1 MIGITGASGF
11 IGREVSKVLGRVRG
25 VSTRGAIGSRAFEG
39 CEAVINLAGESV
51 AQRWTKSARER
62 IVSSRVD
69 GTRKI
74 VDALAQM
81 TERPPVLVSAS
92 AMGIY
97 GGGFLQE
104 VCEAWESEAIRA
116 EQLGVRVVLM
126 RITTA
131 LGHGGALQK
140 MLLPFKLGMGGT
152 IGDGKQR
159 MSWIHVR
166 DCARLIQFA
175 IESDSMR
182 GPVDA
187 AAPNPVTNAEFT
199 RELGRALHR
208 PAVLMTPKF
217 MLDLVYGKMARIIY
231 DDLAIT
237 PAAALAA
244 GFHFEFPTI
253 RGALQNILAV

>member
-1 MIGITGASGF
+1 MIAITGASGF
-11 IGREVSKVLGRVRG
+11 IGREVSKLLPRVRG
-25 VSTRGAIGSRAFEG
+25 VSTRGTIGSRAFDG
-39 CEAVINLAGESV
+39 CDAIVNLAGESV
-51 AQRWTKSARER
+51 AQRWTKSARGR

-74 VDALAQM
+74 VDALAHM
-81 TERPPVLVSAS
+81 TQRPRVLISGS

-104 VCEAWESEAIRA
+104 VCEAWEREAIRA
-116 EQLGVRVVLM
+116 EQFGVRVVLL

-131 LGHGGALQK
+131 LGDGGALQK
-140 MLLPFKLGMGGT
+140 MLLPFRLGIGGT

-175 IESDSMR
+175 IENDSIR
-182 GPVDA
+182 GPIDA

-199 RELGRALHR
+199 RELGRTLHR
-208 PAVLMTPKF
+208 PTVLMTPKF

-237 PAAALAA
+237 PDAALAA
-244 GFHFEFPTI
+244 GFKFQFPTI
-253 RGALQNILAV
+253 REALENILAV